1 MQIGIVGAGYIGQA
15 VARASLKAGHRVML
29 SNSRGARS
37 LADLATEIGVEVGS
51 VEEAVAFG
59 DIVLVA
65 VPLKNYP
72 ALPAAPFAGK
82 IVIDTGNYYPRRD
95 GAIAALDDQSTT
107 TSELLARQLTGAK
120 IVKGFNAILAAQIVS
135 DAKAAGTPGR
145 RALPIAGDNGKAKQT
160 VTVFLDSI
168 GFDVVDLGP
177 LAEGWRVE
185 RARPAYCIPMDKI
198 RLQATIEKTSRTDFV
213 PEGSWRV

>member
-145 RALPIAGDNGKAKQT
+145 RALPIAGDNGNAKQT